1 MNHRISSLLCAGSL
15 CRAVGAIL
23 VLALGAAPAMSSDLE
38 EYRERFAA
46 FWSERSQVP
55 ETPLDR
61 DAFLDPSRYDELH
74 ERSVQSFVERINETQ
89 NLAAGM
95 AWGSSYQMQSLNDM
109 FAATG
114 DAKYLSWNLE
124 LARATMAATDE
135 KHERETYYGEI
146 APAWGTP
153 HYHGKHT
160 IHVVHTGMIAWGM
173 GEFLHLAAPYAREIG
188 LGDEEMA
195 QMHTDLTRALNFHD
209 RQWVPGPLEGEG
221 AWIMKNESE
230 RYDGRVAPWNMLS
243 AMGMALWWS
252 WENTGNEAHRERA
265 MEVARYIRNRLP
277 IYEKDGTRAYFWNYW
292 LDEEPVENPRPW
304 SELDALRGGEDFS
317 HAIISAAFP
326 LFLAERD
333 VVFGLDDMALFRN
346 TVIHGFARFP
356 GGVIP
361 GNVAGYLGNHGPS
374 DVLGSGYWL
383 ALAPRYPE
391 VYDALL
397 PFFRNYQVNPR
408 NTDMA
413 KLIRYGSNTNQVNQE
428 ETGE

>member
-55 ETPLDR
+55 ETPPDR
-61 DAFLDPSRYDELH
+61 DAFLAPSLYDELH
-74 ERSVQSFVERINETQ
+74 QRSVESFVDRINETQ

-109 FAATG
+109 FAGTG
-114 DAKYLSWNLE
+114 DTKYLKWNLD

-135 KHERETYYGEI
+135 KHDRETYYGET
-146 APAWGTP
+146 APAWGSP
-153 HYHGKHT
+153 HYHEKHT
-160 IHVVHTGMIAWGM
+160 VHIVHTGMIVWGVS
-173 GEFLHLAAPYAREIG
+173 EFLHHAKPHGEEIG
-188 LGDEEMA
+188 LTEEETA
-195 QMHTDLTRALNFHD
+195 QMHADLTRALDFHD
-209 RQWVPGPLEGEG
+209 RQWIQGEGEG
-221 AWIMKNESE
+221 TWTLLNESE
-230 RYDGRVAPWNMLS
+230 RYGDRVVPWNMMS
-243 AMGMALWWS
+243 AMGIALWWS
-252 WENTGNEAHRERA
+252 WENTGNEAHRDRSI
-265 MEVARYIRNRLP
+265 EVARYIKNRLP
-277 IYEKDGTRAYFWNYW
+277 IYEKNGTRAYFWNYW

-326 LFLAERD
+326 LFLAQKD
-333 VVFGLDDMALFRN
+333 VVFGLDDLALFRN

-356 GGVIP
+356 DGVIS

-383 ALAPRYPE
+383 TLAPRYPE

-397 PFFRNYQVNPR
+397 PFFLNYQVNPR

-413 KLIRYGSNTNQVNQE
+413 KLIRHRPANHSTNTKE
-428 ETGE
+428 MRE